1 MNTQL
6 TKTNTVLAQAE
17 KDISTLKDTLATA
30 NVPLKREIDTLQSEI
45 SALMI
50 EIRAQE
56 QEISN
61 EATNQK
67 IWNDSAEIGATQE
80 MRYAPGIAINNG
92 VEYIKQNPWTVVKMG

>member
-92 VEYIKQNPWTVVKMG
+92 V